1 MKRRDVLKSAGLLV
15 GAGVLPMLKYLPA
28 EAAGRDDTLVVVL
41 ANGPNSMDIHR
52 KGTNRPSYA
61 IAVNLYD
68 RLVSYGSKTLANG
81 TRMYDFQNLQPELAE
96 SWEVAA
102 DGMSATFKLRQ
113 DATFHDGTPVTA
125 DDVKWSFDRAVS
137 VGGFPTVQMKAGELT
152 KPEQFRVVDTHTFK
166 IDFIEP
172 SKLTLPD
179 LGVPVPIIINSTE
192 AKKHVTADDPWASE
206 YLHRTPLGGG
216 AFKLERWDPGVQVVY
231 TRFDEWKNGPLPA
244 SKRVIIRQVP
254 SASIRR
260 ALLEKGDADVSL
272 DLPAKDFRELA
283 DSGKFS
289 VQGAPVENSLAALG
303 MNFNFEPFKEKLV
316 RQAIAYAIPYDE
328 IFEAAAF
335 GRAVKMHGATSAKPS
350 TTDWPQP
357 FPYATD
363 YDRAKDL
370 LAQTSY
376 KDGFEVPLSF
386 NLGLADWS
394 EPAALLVQEGLAKIG
409 IKTTINK
416 IPGANWRTKALV
428 EKSLPLHFKN
438 FGGWL
443 NYPDYFFFWVYQH
456 GHLFNSMNYRNE
468 EIETLVNAT
477 LKMPQDNPQYKPN
490 VLRLI
495 EIAFDEVPLIP
506 FYQPFLDVAMQ
517 KTVIGYEYW
526 FHRQLDARTMGK
538 GIS

>member
-1 MKRRDVLKSAGLLV
+1 
-15 GAGVLPMLKYLPA
+15 
-28 EAAGRDDTLVVVL
+28 
-41 ANGPNSMDIHR
+41 MDIHR

-68 RLVSYGSKTLANG
+68 RLVGYGTKTLANG
-81 TRMYDFQNLQPELAE
+81 TRMYDFETLEPELAE
-96 SWEVAA
+96 SWEVAP
-102 DGMSATFKLRQ
+102 DGMSATFKLRKE
-113 DATFHDGTPVTA
+113 ATFHDGKPVTA

-137 VGGFPTVQMKAGELT
+137 VGGFPTVQMKAGELL
-152 KPEQFRVVDTHTFK
+152 KPEQFSVVDKHTFK

-179 LGVPVPIIINSTE
+179 LGVPVPIIINSVE
-192 AKKHVTADDPWASE
+192 AKKHVTAEDPWASE
-206 YLHRTPLGGG
+206 FLHRTPLGGG
-216 AFKLERWDPGVQVVY
+216 AFKLERWDPGQQVVY
-231 TRFDEWKNGPLPA
+231 TRFDEWMNGPLPA
-244 SKRVIIRQVP
+244 SKRVILRQVP
-254 SASIRR
+254 SASTRR

-283 DSGKFS
+283 DSGKYS

-316 RQAIAYAIPYDE
+316 RQAVAYSIPYDQ
-328 IFEAAAF
+328 IFEVAAF
-335 GRAVKMHGATSAKPS
+335 GRGVKMHGAASAKPTS
-350 TTDWPQP
+350 TDWPQP
-357 FPYATD
+357 FPYTTD

-370 LAQTSY
+370 LAQTAF

-409 IKTTINK
+409 IKATIDK
-416 IPGANWRTKALV
+416 IPGANWRTQALV
-428 EKSLPLHFKN
+428 EKSLSLHFKN

-443 NYPDYFFFWVYQH
+443 NYPDYYFFWVYQH

-477 LKMPQDNPQYKPN
+477 LKMPLGDPQYKPN

-495 EIAFDEVPLIP
+495 EIAFDEVPLVP
-506 FYQPFLDVAMQ
+506 FYQPFLDVATQ
-517 KTVIGYEYW
+517 KTVTGYEYW
-526 FHRQLDARTMGK
+526 FHRQLDARTLGK

>member
-335 GRAVKMHGATSAKPS
+335 GRAVKMHGAASAKPT